1 MNDLD
6 PHDDTPLDAAL
17 HAHWHAGAA
26 PDDAGFS
33 LRVMAAL
40 PPQVT
45 PAQRRWARWLRRAQ
59 WLAISLAGCGAASLL
74 AVEPGLQ
81 DEPRLLAGLALVG
94 LLIFWTVPSRWN
106 RR

>member
-1 MNDLD
+1 M
-6 PHDDTPLDAAL
+6 HAQL
-17 HAHWHAGAA
+17 HAGDA

-40 PPQVT
+40 PPPVSA
-45 PAQRRWARWLRRAQ
+45 AQRQWARWLRRAQ

-74 AVEPGLQ
+74 AGEPGPL
-81 DEPRLLAGLALVG
+81 DERRLLAGLALVG

-106 RR
+106 PR